1 MDEGLLI
8 PPSSTPH
15 HLTSHTS
22 QHQSAAHVQDV
33 VPERCALVVIC
44 KKRPQRRLHEPR
56 MIVHGALV
64 YLTENVPELP
74 ESNKGCE
81 SKAHG
86 QHCNHDYGIN
96 LH

>member
-15 HLTSHTS
+15 QLTSYTS
-22 QHQSAAHVQDV
+22 QRQPAAHVQDV
-33 VPERCALVVIC
+33 VPERNTLVVIC
-44 KKRPQRRLHEPR
+44 KKRPQRRLHEPWV
-56 MIVHGALV
+56 IVHGALV

-74 ESNKGCE
+74 ESNQGGE

-86 QHCNHDYGIN
+86 
-96 LH
+96 